1 MSSHYTHFSVLCPLN
16 KHKTRHNHK
25 HMFPQM
31 GWDYIFIKLWKNLK
45 DLDRA
50 SFGLSTPMTIYSP
63 IIWLLRFI
71 FYFKIHLNSIQKLVR
86 DKRIIEILLNI
97 YQTNVIQHIT
107 LIRSTT
113 LMRWLEMGQGEKT
126 VLNQQRLPSTYDAL

>member
-1 MSSHYTHFSVLCPLN
+1 
-16 KHKTRHNHK
+16 
-25 HMFPQM
+25 MFPQM
-31 GWDYIFIKLWKNLK
+31 GWDYIFIELWKNLK

-50 SFGLSTPMTIYSP
+50 SFGLSTPYDNLFSKNMT
-63 IIWLLRFI
+63 LRFI

-113 LMRWLEMGQGEKT
+113 LMRWLEMGQGGKYGLEPT
-126 VLNQQRLPSTYDAL
+126 TTT